1 MKLSLYTGGFV
12 QTNGYLV
19 ETPDGNLLIDAPEG
33 VTEWLAGR
41 GTRVDDV
48 LLTHQHYDHVMD
60 AAKLK
65 EGGSRLHA
73 FADYSPDLT
82 LETAVRSW
90 GLPVT
95 VAPYQVDKIFDM
107 ASPLKI
113 AGLEFSLAHVPGH
126 STDSVTFHLAS
137 HGLVFSG
144 DTLFASSI
152 GRPDLPGGNVEQL
165 LDGIGTHL
173 MTLPP
178 ETRVYPGHGH
188 RPRIRRES
196 LSGLKGKNGE
206 ARDRPCRLPPV
217 TTAA

>member
-33 VTEWLAGR
+33 ITEWLAER

-65 EGGSRLHA
+65 AGGARLHA
-73 FADYSPDLT
+73 FEEYSPELT

-90 GLPVT
+90 GLPIT
-95 VAPYQVDKIFDM
+95 VAPYQVDRIFDM

-113 AGLEFSLAHVPGH
+113 AGLEFNLAHVPGH

-137 HGLVFSG
+137 GGLVFSG
-144 DTLFASSI
+144 DTLFAGSI

-165 LDGIGTHL
+165 LDGIAAHL
-173 MTLPP
+173 MTLPE
-178 ETRVYPGHGH
+178 ETRVYPGHG
-188 RPRIRRES
+188 P
-196 LSGLKGKNGE
+196 
-206 ARDRPCRLPPV
+206 A
-217 TTAA
+217 TTIACERVENQYLD